1 MTKKTLEGLRKAF
14 IRYDEEILGGKKKAD
29 KEADK
34 KKAKDLSLVQTLPEV
49 AKRSV
54 SLDFLLRFTESND
67 CWAWSTEDV
76 VKKVIK
82 PATAKFECAF
92 CELPAMG
99 VQAIYE
105 NEVGPPRVF
114 VSHAWQ
120 NSWGLMVSALLDLT
134 ARHGKE
140 TSFTCWIDCFA
151 INQHLDT
158 TNKLEELEQT
168 VAVSSNFLQICDAKT
183 LPFRRAWPI
192 YEVPPQAVAHTA
204 LMHTR
209 THAHTHTHTPL
220 PHLTHTH
227 TPPPARHS
235 TGVVALCRTSRMH
248 MAQSLTAPVPR
259 CLQGDHVP
267 PPTSAGLLTL
277 TCSGPRWIH
286 LLDNSPSTCR

>member
-114 VSHAWQ
+114 VSHA
-120 NSWGLMVSALLDLT
+120 
-134 ARHGKE
+134 
-140 TSFTCWIDCFA
+140 
-151 INQHLDT
+151 
-158 TNKLEELEQT
+158 
-168 VAVSSNFLQICDAKT
+168 
-183 LPFRRAWPI
+183 
-192 YEVPPQAVAHTA
+192 
-204 LMHTR
+204 
-209 THAHTHTHTPL
+209 
-220 PHLTHTH
+220 
-227 TPPPARHS
+227 
-235 TGVVALCRTSRMH
+235 
-248 MAQSLTAPVPR
+248 
-259 CLQGDHVP
+259 
-267 PPTSAGLLTL
+267 
-277 TCSGPRWIH
+277 
-286 LLDNSPSTCR
+286 